1 MGKMTTQK
9 LRNLYTFSLV
19 FLDVLMINIAFTLA
33 YIIRSAIPW
42 PNELVEEAEF
52 TQYWGL
58 MPLLVVCIVATLF
71 FFQQYYIPRAVS
83 RVDQF
88 YAVVA
93 ATTLGTMLAVAFA
106 VFIFSN
112 DFDFPRAM
120 VIYAWFLSI
129 VLIMI
134 GRAIHQTLRV
144 WLQSKGW
151 GRDRTLIVGSGEMAR
166 AVLQRILWSPQLG
179 YEVVGIVKGDT
190 HYEPLWDVPVL
201 GEADDL
207 PRIIEQHHIDEV
219 IIAMPEKG
227 HRATV
232 RLIALCQSVQ
242 VSIKV
247 FPDIFQFVTTQPTI
261 GDLGGLPLLSVRDY
275 AMRGYWLVFKR
286 LMDIVGSMIGLVF
299 LSPVMLLIAIAIKL
313 ESPGGVFFVQER
325 MGLDGKP
332 FKILKFRSMRN
343 DAEKHGPGWTVDDD
357 PRQTRLGRFLRKVEI
372 DELPQL
378 LNVLLGEMSLVGP
391 RPEQVHYVQEF
402 RSTIPRYMDRHQ
414 AKAGMTGWAQVNG
427 LRGDTSI
434 NERTKFDLWYIEHW
448 NLLLDIKILVRTL
461 WQIFNGRGNR
471 RDELAEENTAEP
483 AIGD

>member
-1 MGKMTTQK
+1 MTTQK

-19 FLDVLMINIAFTLA
+19 FLDALMIGIAFTLA
-33 YIIRSAIPW
+33 YVVRALIPW
-42 PNELVEEAEF
+42 PNELIASAEF
-52 TQYWGL
+52 TRYWGL
-58 MPLLVVCIVATLF
+58 MPLLTASIITALF
-71 FFQQYYIPRAVS
+71 FFRQYYIPRAIS

-88 YAVVA
+88 YSVVA
-93 ATTLGTMLAVAFA
+93 ATTLGTLLAVALA
-106 VFIFSN
+106 VFLFSN

-120 VIYAWFLSI
+120 VIYAGLLSI

-134 GRAIHQTLRV
+134 GRAIHQSMRM

-151 GRDRTLIVGSGEMAR
+151 GRDRALIVGSGEMAR

-190 HYEPLWDVPVL
+190 QFEPLWDVPVL
-201 GEADDL
+201 GEADEL
-207 PRIIEQHHIDEV
+207 PQLIEHHKIDEV

-232 RLIALCQSVQ
+232 RLITLCQSVQ

-247 FPDIFQFVTTQPTI
+247 FPDLFQFVATQPTI
-261 GDLGGLPLLSVRDY
+261 GDLGGLPLISIRDY
-275 AMRGYWLVFKR
+275 AMRGYLLVFKR
-286 LMDIVGSMIGLVF
+286 LMDIVGSSIGLIF
-299 LSPVMLLIAIAIKL
+299 LSPLMLLVAVAIKL

-343 DAEKHGPGWTVDDD
+343 DAEKYGPGWTIDDD

-434 NERTKFDLWYIEHW
+434 SERTKFDLWYIENW
-448 NLLLDIKILVRTL
+448 SLLLDTKILVRTL
-461 WQIFNGRGNR
+461 WQIFNGRGNHTIKQ
-471 RDELAEENTAEP
+471 EENAAEP